1 VAGVRPTGWKSYDSV
16 ADDYDRLTPPLFGAI
31 ARDLVEFLGPSA
43 GVTVLDAGTG
53 TGVTAEA
60 IAKVVGPRGLV
71 VGVDPSLAML
81 HLARRRAPHVVAGV
95 APGLPFPD
103 DAFDVV
109 AANLVLSHFR
119 DTGEGAAE
127 LVRVLGA
134 GGRLGVTAW
143 PEDRDEPESD
153 GTEAGTIVEKALDDA
168 GLPLET
174 PSKAAAGEESLRDA
188 GNLRT
193 VLEGAGVKD
202 VVFEERTYP
211 RLLDPSDYL
220 GWRLWG
226 SLGRY
231 LRSITDDATWDGFRH
246 AALDALELRFP
257 DGVRIVSTARL
268 AVGIKPA

>member
-1 VAGVRPTGWKSYDSV
+1 MAGARPTGWKSYDSV

-31 ARDLVEFLGPSA
+31 ARDLVKFLAPRP
-43 GVTVLDAGTG
+43 GVVLDAGTG

-60 IAKVVGPRGLV
+60 IAHVVGPGGLV

-81 HLARRRAPHVVAGV
+81 QLARRRGPHLVAGV

-103 DAFDVV
+103 GAFDVV
-109 AANLVLSHFR
+109 VANLVLSHFR
-119 DTGEGAAE
+119 DTTAGAAE

-134 GGRLGVTAW
+134 GGLLGVTAW

-153 GTEAGTIVEKALDDA
+153 GSEAGSIVEKALDDA
-168 GLPLET
+168 GLALEM
-174 PSKAAAGEESLRDA
+174 PSKAAAGEAWLKDP

-202 VVFEERTYP
+202 VVFEERSYP
-211 RLLDPSDYL
+211 RLLTPSDYL

-226 SLGRY
+226 GQGRY

-246 AALDALELRFP
+246 AALDALDRRFP
-257 DGVRIVSTARL
+257 DGVRSVSTARL
-268 AVGIKPA
+268 AVGTKPG